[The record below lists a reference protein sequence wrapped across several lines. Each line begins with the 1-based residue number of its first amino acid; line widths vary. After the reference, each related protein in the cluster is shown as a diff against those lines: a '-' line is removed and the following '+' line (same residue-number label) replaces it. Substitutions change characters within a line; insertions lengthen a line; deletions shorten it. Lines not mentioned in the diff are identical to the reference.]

1 MKCSGIYI
9 KYTKMLVL
17 LFLYEL
23 SASGSEESRHV
34 LFVDDIE
41 RRALKKLKVELK
53 VCDNV
58 KEIMDCLCYS
68 F

>member
-1 MKCSGIYI
+1 MKCSGIYSKYI
-9 KYTKMLVL
+9 KTLVFL
-17 LFLYEL
+17 LPQEL
-23 SASGSEESRHV
+23 SASSSEDSRHV

-58 KEIMDCLCYS
+58 KEMLDCWSYS